1 MIMHNLIYYIDKSII
16 KLLHKTKNQMH
27 VSHEFV
33 WKKISLILNESNI
46 HVNLSVLAT
55 SLNNSEISLTC
66 IHT

>member
-1 MIMHNLIYYIDKSII
+1 MIMHNLIYYIDKSLI
-16 KLLHKTKNQMH
+16 KLLHKTKNLMH